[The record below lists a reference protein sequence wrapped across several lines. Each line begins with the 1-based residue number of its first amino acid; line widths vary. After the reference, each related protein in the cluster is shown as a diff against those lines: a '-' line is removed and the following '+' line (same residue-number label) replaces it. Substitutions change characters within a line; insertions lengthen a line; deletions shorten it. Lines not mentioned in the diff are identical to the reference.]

1 MATNRRVFVVGVGM
15 TKFEKPGRREDF
27 DYPDMA
33 REAGSKALADAA
45 ISYKDVQQAVVGY
58 VYGDT
63 TCGQKAVYQ
72 LGLTGVPIYNV
83 NNACAT
89 GSSALMIAKQLVE
102 GGLIDCALAIGFE
115 KMEPGSLTSK
125 YPDRTSPIGKHV
137 KVMAQKY
144 GVTNDPLTPQ
154 MFGNAGREHNLKYG
168 STPEHFAKIA
178 LKNHKHSVNNPY
190 AQFQKEYSI
199 DEIKKSKMVFEPVQ
213 LTRLQCSPTSDGSA
227 AAVLCSEDFVKKHNL
242 QAQAVEIL
250 GMAMATD
257 LPSTFDDASCIKM
270 VGYDMTKTAA
280 QQLYEKTCVQPSD
293 VQVVELHDC
302 FAPNELLTYEALGL
316 CAEGEGGKMV
326 DRGDNTYGGKYVVNP
341 SGGLISKGHPLGAT
355 GLAQCAELSWQL
367 RGLAGKRQVPG
378 VKLGLQH
385 NIGLGGA
392 VVIALYRH
400 GFPEYNRMPGIQMVR
415 TAAAASSDG
424 FKVAPVFAAMET
436 KLKQEGPALVKKIGG
451 IFLFKV
457 TGGPGGKEGLWLVDA
472 KNGNGAVKFGST
484 VDKADVTLTIKD
496 ADLSDLMTGKLN
508 PQTAFFQGK
517 LKIQGNMAVAMKLQS
532 LQLREKAKL

>member
-280 QQLYEKTCVQPSD
+280 QQLFEKTCVQPSD

>member
-1 MATNRRVFVVGVGM
+1 MAASRRVFVVGVGM
-15 TKFEKPGRREDF
+15 TKFEKPGRRQDF

-33 REAGSKALADAA
+33 REAGSKALADAG

-102 GGLIDCALAIGFE
+102 GGLVDCALALGFE

-125 YPDRTSPIGKHV
+125 FPDRTSPMGKHV

-144 GVTNDPLTPQ
+144 GITNDPLTPQ

-178 LKNHKHSVNNPY
+178 MKNHRHSVNNPY

-199 DEIKKSKMVFEPVQ
+199 DEIKKSKMVFEPVS

-242 QAQAVEIL
+242 QAQAVEIF

-257 LPSTFDDASCIKM
+257 LPSTFDENSCIKM
-270 VGYDMTKTAA
+270 VGYDMTKAAA
-280 QQLYEKTCVQPSD
+280 QKLFEKTHVQPSD

-316 CAEGEGGKMV
+316 CAEGEGGRMV
-326 DRGDNTYGGKYVVNP
+326 DRGDNTYGGKYVINP

-378 VKLGLQH
+378 VKFGLQH

-392 VVIALYRH
+392 VVVTLYRH
-400 GFPEYNRMPGIQMVR
+400 GFPEYRRSPGVQMVR
-415 TAAAASSDG
+415 TAAADG
-424 FKVAPVFAAMET
+424 FKVSPVFEAMET

-457 TGGPGGKEGLWLVDA
+457 TSGPGGKEGLWLVDA
-472 KNGNGAVKFGST
+472 KNGSGSIKFGSAG
-484 VDKADVTLTIKD
+484 KADVTITIKD
-496 ADLSDLMTGKLN
+496 GDLFNLMTGKLN

-517 LKIQGNMAVAMKLQS
+517 LKIQGNMAVAMKLQN

>member
-280 QQLYEKTCVQPSD
+280 QQLFEKTCVQPSD

-484 VDKADVTLTIKD
+484 DKADVTLTIKD

>member
-1 MATNRRVFVVGVGM
+1 MAANRRVFVVGVGM
-15 TKFEKPGRREDF
+15 TKFEKPGRRQDF

-72 LGLTGVPIYNV
+72 LGLTGVPVYNV

-102 GGLIDCALAIGFE
+102 GGLIDCALALGFE

-125 YPDRTSPIGKHV
+125 FPDRTSPMGKHV

-178 LKNHKHSVNNPY
+178 LKNHRHSVNNPY

-199 DEIKKSKMVFEPVQ
+199 DEIKKSKMVFEPVH

-257 LPSTFDDASCIKM
+257 LPSTFDEGSCIKM

-280 QQLYEKTCVQPSD
+280 QKLFEKTHVQPSD
-293 VQVVELHDC
+293 IQVVELHDC

-316 CAEGEGGKMV
+316 CAEGEGGTMV

-392 VVIALYRH
+392 VVISLYRH
-400 GFPEYNRMPGIQMVR
+400 GFPEYSRKPGVRMVR
-415 TAAAASSDG
+415 TAAAVSSDG

-436 KLKQEGPALVKKIGG
+436 KLNQEGPALVKKIGG

-472 KNGNGAVKFGST
+472 KNGNGAVKFGSAG
-484 VDKADVTLTIKD
+484 KADVTITIKD
-496 ADLSDLMTGKLN
+496 PDLSDLMTGKLN
-508 PQTAFFQGK
+508 PQTSFFQGK